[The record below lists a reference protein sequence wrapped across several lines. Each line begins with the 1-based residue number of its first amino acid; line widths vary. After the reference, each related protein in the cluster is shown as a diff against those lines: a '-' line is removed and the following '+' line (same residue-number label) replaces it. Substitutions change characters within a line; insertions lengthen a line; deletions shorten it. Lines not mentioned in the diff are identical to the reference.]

1 MGKAGNQISNTLLS
15 LTSVY
20 VAPLYKRKVLYTE
33 QPVPRSLP
41 NLGCLYFL
49 KALTAHIVR
58 VLSTRSDG
66 RVLTAVRND

>member
-1 MGKAGNQISNTLLS
+1 MGNAGSQISNTLPS

-20 VAPLYKRKVLYTE
+20 VAPLYKRRVLYAE
-33 QPVPRSLP
+33 KPVPRSLL
-41 NLGCLYFL
+41 NLGCLSFL

-58 VLSTRSDG
+58 VPSARSDG